1 MSYERLLFEHDQI
14 DLALARLRRLT
25 DAAEPDVAAV
35 SLALSHLAAEL
46 GDHLAHEDSFIYP
59 RMIESAVG
67 HVASIA
73 RQFVE
78 EFDALTTDW
87 KIYLVE
93 WLPESIAADWA
104 GFKRDTDAIM
114 ARLAARV
121 RAENSVLYS
130 AALNH
135 GLIPLRA

>member
-14 DLALARLRRLT
+14 DRALAKLRRLT
-25 DAAEPDVAAV
+25 EAAVPDVTAV
-35 SLALSHLAAEL
+35 SIALSELASDL
-46 GDHLAHEDSFIYP
+46 SDHLAHEDSFIYP
-59 RMIESAVG
+59 RMIESSVG

-73 RQFVE
+73 RHFVD
-78 EFDALTTDW
+78 EFVALTGDW
-87 KIYLVE
+87 KTYLVE
-93 WLPESIAADWA
+93 WLPESIAGDWA
-104 GFKRDTDAIM
+104 GFKRDTDAII

-135 GLIPLRA
+135 GLITLRD